1 MLGSDS
7 PPLAQRHS
15 RSQSWPHCPTSQ
27 TGIESMRWWPVTSL
41 PPLSL
46 TFRSVCVPVA
56 RVAEAGVRPDTP
68 PALVPLLVLEQK
80 VRHNISWKF
89 CRSLTSWLSSSTT
102 RENLIVLLYC
112 IFSSNWSPSQKI
124 DKLPLKFFALQA
136 KIVGKH
142 GRIMAQQSAI
152 ENWHA

>member
-1 MLGSDS
+1 MSVFNINNLYKQAGEGSVYTMLPRHHYDRCTDLHS
-7 PPLAQRHS
+7 PGRRYLGDTLCHRRP
-15 RSQSWPHCPTSQ
+15 
-27 TGIESMRWWPVTSL
+27 
-41 PPLSL
+41 
-46 TFRSVCVPVA
+46 
-56 RVAEAGVRPDTP
+56 RVWPDTP

-80 VRHNISWKF
+80 VCHNISWKV
-89 CRSLTSWLSSSTT
+89 CRSLTSWLPSSTT